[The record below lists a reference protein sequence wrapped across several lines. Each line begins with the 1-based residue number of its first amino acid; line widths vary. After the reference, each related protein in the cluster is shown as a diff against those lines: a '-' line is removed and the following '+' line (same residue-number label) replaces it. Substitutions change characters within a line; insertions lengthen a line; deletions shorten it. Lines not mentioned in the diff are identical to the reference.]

1 VNDKPRLGVVGV
13 GSLGFHHAR
22 ILSAMESVRFSG
34 VFDAS
39 EARRAEVSEKLH
51 VEAAPS
57 LEALLD
63 RCDAVVIAV
72 TTSAHEEVALAA
84 IERGVHILIEK
95 PIAHSLAAADRI
107 VAAADAAGVIVQ
119 IGHVERFN
127 AALRACDPYLEE
139 PLFVESHR
147 LAPFNARGTDVAVVL
162 DLMIH
167 DLDLV
172 LSLMKRPVS
181 ALAAVGVPV
190 LTPSVDIA
198 NARLEFEGGG
208 VANLTASRI
217 SLERMRKIRF
227 FQRSGYI
234 SLDLAAGKGE
244 YLRLKPGVAEQLAGV
259 SGSGGSGSGG
269 SGSGGSGSGSSGSG
283 GSGSGGS
290 GSGGSGAGA
299 GISGLGAGGTGSGS
313 GAGMTPADAGVIGI
327 QDLVERI
334 PLLGDGGEPLAHELG
349 SFVAAL
355 RGEAPVPVSGHDGR
369 RALAVA
375 LDIVER
381 MKANVAH

>member
-1 VNDKPRLGVVGV
+1 MAELRLGVIGV

-22 ILSAMESVRFSG
+22 ILSGMANVRFAG
-34 VFDAS
+34 VYDLSA
-39 EARRAEVSEKLH
+39 ERLAEVAGRLGVK
-51 VEAAPS
+51 AAS
-57 LEALLD
+57 SAAALLD
-63 RCDAVVIAV
+63 EADAVVIAV
-72 TTSAHEEVALAA
+72 PTSAHEDVALAA
-84 IERGVHILIEK
+84 IARGVHVLIEK
-95 PIAHSLAAADRI
+95 PIAPSLDAADRI
-107 VAAADAAGVIVQ
+107 VAAADRAGVLVQ

-127 AALRACDPYLEE
+127 AALRACEPYLEE

-147 LAPFNARGTDVAVVL
+147 LAPFGPRGTDVAVVL

-181 ALAAVGVPV
+181 SLAAVGVPV

-217 SLERMRKIRF
+217 SVERMRKIRF

-244 YLRLKPGVAEQLAGV
+244 YLRLRPGVASQLAALM
-259 SGSGGSGSGG
+259 GG
-269 SGSGGSGSGSSGSG
+269 
-283 GSGSGGS
+283 
-290 GSGGSGAGA
+290 AH
-299 GISGLGAGGTGSGS
+299 GAGGGGVT
-313 GAGMTPADAGVIGI
+313 MPAAGI
-327 QDLVERI
+327 QELVERI
-334 PLLGDGGEPLAHELG
+334 PLEGDSGEPLAYELE
-349 SFVAAL
+349 SFIAAV
-355 RGEAPVPVSGHDGR
+355 RGDAPVPVNGHDGR

-375 LDIVER
+375 LEIVER
-381 MKANVAH
+381 TRKHVAAEHPAGTPGRA